1 MKGKR
6 KYSDDSGFLCDS
18 FTWPTEIATVQSQCP
33 VFFVSSS
40 YADFVD
46 TFCADTG
53 VGGLTTKFKLS
64 LFAVR
69 GALSTGCCTLMT
81 GVTRDTHPAVTVSFR
96 SSEEKCQQ
104 PREGELTG
112 GLWNIPCGARLSC

>member
-1 MKGKR
+1 MSILSSGSKG

-18 FTWPTEIATVQSQCP
+18 FTWPTEIATVQSQCA
-33 VFFVSSS
+33 VFLVSSS

-46 TFCADTG
+46 TFGADTG
-53 VGGLTTKFKLS
+53 VGGLATEFKLS

-81 GVTRDTHPAVTVSFR
+81 GVTRDTHPATVSFR
-96 SSEEKCQQ
+96 SSYEECQ
-104 PREGELTG
+104 
-112 GLWNIPCGARLSC
+112 